1 VFLDG
6 GAALRNFCASLP
18 SGAKTLRGM
27 RFKRAGLTV
36 DSYWHGLCVS
46 LELMNEPLVSKDA
59 LLPAS
64 LEKTVWGAVIS
75 VVCFTVILAVVL
87 LWR

>member
-1 VFLDG
+1 
-6 GAALRNFCASLP
+6 
-18 SGAKTLRGM
+18 
-27 RFKRAGLTV
+27 
-36 DSYWHGLCVS
+36 
-46 LELMNEPLVSKDA
+46 MNEPLVSKDA